1 MVRVTLREQIAALE
15 ILLANRKGFVET
27 LRELVKNRK
36 REPVELEIAE
46 RPIMG
51 LEAAIRTLK
60 WVEANETTIKEAV
73 RRQGTV

>member
-1 MVRVTLREQIAALE
+1 MAKIPVSSQITALE

-46 RPIMG
+46 RPIVG

-60 WVEANETTIKEAV
+60 WVEANENTIKEAV